1 MDSMQGIVWGK
12 QSIAHCT
19 TERCKVT
26 FGPESGTLT
35 PVCLPVIRTIVNRYA
50 SRERATVPSGFI
62 GKDPLC
68 CHSAGSLISDPADS
82 LVAGSAYGDFGAGR
96 TCTGKGMSRFAM
108 LLPHRGIDL
117 LAGCGYDAGGAPNSL
132 EAVRVREGSAAASQP
147 SI

>member
-108 LLPHRGIDL
+108 LLPTVGLICWQ
-117 LAGCGYDAGGAPNSL
+117 AVATTQ
-132 EAVRVREGSAAASQP
+132 EALRIV
-147 SI
+147 